1 MRGRQRPSSSLITYH
16 SSLTTFSHMPVP
28 FVDLQA
34 QYRSIKAEVDEAVQ
48 RVLDTSAFIL
58 GREVE
63 AFERAF
69 AEYVGASECV
79 GVSNGTAA
87 IQLALQ
93 ACGVGAGDEVV
104 VPANTFF
111 ATAEAVSTAGAT
123 PVFVDCDADSYTID
137 PNKIESAITERTR
150 AIIPVHLYGQTADL
164 DSVFEIAAR

>member
-1 MRGRQRPSSSLITYH
+1 
-16 SSLTTFSHMPVP
+16 MPGP
-28 FVDLQA
+28 FADLQA
-34 QYRSIKAEVDEAVQ
+34 AYRSSKAEVGEAVQ

-93 ACGVGAGDEVV
+93 ACGVGGGGEGV

-123 PVFVDCDADSYTID
+123 PVFVDCDPSTCNID
-137 PNKIESAITERTR
+137 AGRIEEVITERTR
-150 AIIPVHLYGQTADL
+150 AI
-164 DSVFEIAAR
+164 